1 MITGFGG
8 KRVKLS
14 VKMWIQLGRNRLSQ
28 NSLHDLIS
36 SNMTQWGCL
45 PWTAGCIKTRLCV
58 LDRVADLRGTGYSN
72 QQPNIGFLAARQR
85 LNERTP
91 LDQIGGHSHQI
102 QQSALAFHNCRS
114 SKDDWQNCITERLPA
129 AGSGWW
135 FLQTHSFRL

>member
-1 MITGFGG
+1 
-8 KRVKLS
+8 
-14 VKMWIQLGRNRLSQ
+14 
-28 NSLHDLIS
+28 
-36 SNMTQWGCL
+36 
-45 PWTAGCIKTRLCV
+45 
-58 LDRVADLRGTGYSN
+58 
-72 QQPNIGFLAARQR
+72 